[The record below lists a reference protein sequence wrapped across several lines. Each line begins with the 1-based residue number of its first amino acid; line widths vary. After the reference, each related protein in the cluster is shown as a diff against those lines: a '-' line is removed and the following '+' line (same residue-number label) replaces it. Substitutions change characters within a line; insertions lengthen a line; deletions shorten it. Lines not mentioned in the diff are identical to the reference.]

1 MSAEKNGVYTSIGF
15 QYSQVKTTNSGT
27 SYGWLN
33 GGQLE
38 DGVYEPYVPSPS
50 VSYKNGQSNMYGFGF
65 NIGYKAFFG
74 KSKRNGLRFFAFYD
88 YGYSNPNFDGPR
100 YNLNAYG
107 AGMDYLFNFVNKED
121 TQVGFFIGFALAGN
135 SWNNSGASNIKTT
148 AKDINDFVAIEAMYG
163 MAGMTGI
170 SAKASTNFSYFQL
183 PIQWGI
189 RANISKHQGF
199 EFGMK
204 IPLVRNYYFK
214 SVVKDTTPGMKSVD
228 INGITFQRSVV
239 FYANYVI
246 NF

>member
-1 MSAEKNGVYTSIGF
+1 M
-15 QYSQVKTTNSGT
+15 VKTTNSGA
-27 SYGWLN
+27 SYGKMKVE
-33 GGQLE
+33 Q
-38 DGVYEPYVPSPS
+38 PTF
-50 VSYKNGQSNMYGFGF
+50 SYKNGQSNMYGFGF

-74 KSKRNGLRFFAFYD
+74 KSKRNGLRFFAYYD

-107 AGMDYLFNFVNKED
+107 AGMDYLFDFINKDD

-135 SWNNSGASNIKTT
+135 SWNNSGASNIEST
-148 AKDINDFVAIEAMYG
+148 AKYLNDVLAPLAAANDG
-163 MAGMTGI
+163 
-170 SAKASTNFSYFQL
+170 SVKASTNFSYFQL

-189 RANISKHQGF
+189 RANVSKHQGF

-214 SVVKDTTPGMKSVD
+214 SVAKSNAPGDKAVHID
-228 INGITFQRSVV
+228 GITFQRSVV